1 MPAAPRDVF
10 CMQSRRSLGSR
21 STTLWL
27 FHESRALCYA
37 CGIFGR
43 PSGAI
48 GRAFPP
54 RGYIFPHKLII
65 IFALVRGLCGAAAI
79 LEIGAVWVHIPSQ
92 VSTSSEVHFLAHWG
106 WNLSRSSIARS
117 TRGATSKAPVTGG
130 SRHLLFLTLTPKS
143 QRSNARAQ
151 GSLDRVSSH

>member
-1 MPAAPRDVF
+1 MSSACNPDDHLVARTV
-10 CMQSRRSLGSR
+10 
-21 STTLWL
+21 TLWL
-27 FHESRALCYA
+27 FHESRIQSTLQN
-37 CGIFGR
+37 FGR

-79 LEIGAVWVHIPSQ
+79 LEICAVWVHIRSQ

-143 QRSNARAQ
+143 QCSSAGAQ
-151 GSLDRVSSH
+151 GSLDRVFFISFG